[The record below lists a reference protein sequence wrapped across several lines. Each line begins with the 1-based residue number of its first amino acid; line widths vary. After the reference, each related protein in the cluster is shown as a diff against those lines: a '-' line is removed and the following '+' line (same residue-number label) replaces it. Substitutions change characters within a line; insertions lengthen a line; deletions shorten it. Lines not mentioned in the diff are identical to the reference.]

1 MKSLQIINKI
11 ESKKVELG
19 MNVELAV
26 VDDIKKLMATAVNN
40 KNIYDG
46 DAMKAVSAIQK
57 AKSTALDWRENLQD
71 AQKKI
76 IELTTAAKGLGIEIP
91 KEILNYQEIV
101 SKGVKDSAAI
111 ATKLNDLQMQ
121 IPLNK

>member
-1 MKSLQIINKI
+1 MKNDLIIALNAI
-11 ESKKVELG
+11 EQKHDL
-19 MNVELAV
+19 ELAI
-26 VDDIKKLMATAVNN
+26 VDDIKKLMATALNN

-46 DAMKAVSAIQK
+46 DATKAVSAIQK
-57 AKSTALDWRENLQD
+57 AKLTAIDWRTNLQD

-76 IELTTAAKGLGIEIP
+76 LELTTAAKGLGIEIP

-101 SKGVKDSAAI
+101 SKGVKDSANY

-121 IPLNK
+121 IPLN